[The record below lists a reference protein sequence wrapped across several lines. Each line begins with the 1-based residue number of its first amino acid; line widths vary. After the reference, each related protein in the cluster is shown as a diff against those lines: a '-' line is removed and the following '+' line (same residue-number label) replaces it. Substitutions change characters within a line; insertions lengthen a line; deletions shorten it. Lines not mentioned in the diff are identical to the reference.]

1 MSFKWQGIALGR
13 SSTPGRVKSL
23 RARSSTISGCG
34 FCSSWVC
41 GLVGVV
47 LGRDPLL
54 FGKTL
59 SFISYLELLANQS
72 YVIRT
77 LYEN

>member
-1 MSFKWQGIALGR
+1 M
-13 SSTPGRVKSL
+13 
-23 RARSSTISGCG
+23 
-34 FCSSWVC
+34 
-41 GLVGVV
+41 V

-59 SFISYLELLANQS
+59 SFISYLDLLANQS
-72 YVIRT
+72 YVIPT